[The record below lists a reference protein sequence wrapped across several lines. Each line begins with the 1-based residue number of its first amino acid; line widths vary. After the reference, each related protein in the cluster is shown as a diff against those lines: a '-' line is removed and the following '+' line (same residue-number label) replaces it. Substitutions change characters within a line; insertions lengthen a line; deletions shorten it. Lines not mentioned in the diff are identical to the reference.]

1 MAESFLR
8 YTCRG
13 MGEGRRTNWAMLGGL
28 AVSAAAH
35 TGIAVATLNLASMW
49 DGGAADSAHEG
60 LALVRDAMAPL
71 PVALEPPP
79 PKPEPPR
86 VVEEPPKQAPA
97 EPELALGRDDS
108 DATTATWIG
117 AAPKDAVEA
126 TGRVSTIDQGAYARP
141 AGDPEP
147 QPAIATSAGTPGDA
161 ASRPGAE
168 RVSIVPAQPRVNPA
182 EPAPE
187 LPTPPEASTPPEAK
201 PPEAKPSEATPPE
214 TKPVPEAAAQASTE
228 PPVAPPAQQ
237 PSPKSPEPTL
247 TPAPATAPQPS
258 HIEGQTPDAKDDTTA
273 PAKTPAELLQQAQK
287 LINEATALIATHD
300 GDAALKPLD
309 GKSDGAVSPKPDAKD
324 DKDQEQQDESP
335 EKVSRT
341 REGLGDAPED
351 APKNAAVGAERTEP
365 TPTQQ
370 PPADRAADPL
380 NPEAQRERPD
390 APRDAARLEFS
401 TIEDAPRPRNTA
413 LNAPPDPAPNTP
425 SDPSVDA
432 PESPEQVAPM
442 PPTPAGRQASPGQE
456 AIPAGVVPDST
467 SGEVSDRES
476 IATAIKNA
484 VKVEPG
490 QPVAGKG
497 LTVKTLRPR
506 WSHFTLITAAPD
518 NAVVRVDFGKDGKV
532 ANVELLR
539 SSGRTDVDRPM
550 LDAVYMWTAS
560 GKQLRDLPDL
570 DANGKPSVVRMTF
583 EMILGR

>member
-1 MAESFLR
+1 
-8 YTCRG
+8 
-13 MGEGRRTNWAMLGGL
+13 MLGGL

-35 TGIAVATLNLASMW
+35 TGIAVATLNLASSW
-49 DGGAADSAHEG
+49 DGGGPGSAHEG

-71 PVALEPPP
+71 PVALEQPP
-79 PKPEPPR
+79 PKPEPPPLA
-86 VVEEPPKQAPA
+86 EEPPKQAPS

-126 TGRVSTIDQGAYARP
+126 SGRVSTIEQGAYARP
-141 AGDPEP
+141 AGEAEP
-147 QPAIATSAGTPGDA
+147 QPPIATSAGTPGDA

-168 RVSIVPAQPRVNPA
+168 RVSIVPAQPKVKPA
-182 EPAPE
+182 EPAPK
-187 LPTPPEASTPPEAK
+187 PPATPEASTPPEVK
-201 PPEAKPSEATPPE
+201 PPEAKPSPE
-214 TKPVPEAAAQASTE
+214 TKPVPETPAHASAEQPTA
-228 PPVAPPAQQ
+228 PPVAQSSAEQ
-237 PSPKSPEPTL
+237 PSAKPPEPTP
-247 TPAPATAPQPS
+247 TPASAVAPQPS
-258 HIEGQTPDAKDDTTA
+258 HVEGQTPDAKDDTTA

-309 GKSDGAVSPKPDAKD
+309 GKSDGAESPKPEAED
-324 DKDQEQQDESP
+324 DKDQEQVDESP

-341 REGLGDAPED
+341 REGLGEAPED
-351 APKNAAVGAERTEP
+351 APKNAAVGPERTEP
-365 TPTQQ
+365 TPVEQ

-380 NPEAQRERPD
+380 NPDAQRERPD
-390 APRDAARLEFS
+390 AQRDAARLEFS
-401 TIEDAPRPRNTA
+401 TIEDAPRPRN
-413 LNAPPDPAPNTP
+413 APPDTAPETAP
-425 SDPSVDA
+425 DTAPDTASDPSVQA
-432 PESPEQVAPM
+432 PEALEQVAPM
-442 PPTPAGRQASPGQE
+442 PPTPAGRQATPGQE

-467 SGEVSDRES
+467 SGEISDRES

-560 GKQLRDLPDL
+560 GKQLRDLPDT
-570 DANGKPSVVRMTF
+570 DAQGKPSVVRMTF

>member
-1 MAESFLR
+1 
-8 YTCRG
+8 
-13 MGEGRRTNWAMLGGL
+13 MLGGL

-35 TGIAVATLNLASMW
+35 TGIAVATLNLASSW
-49 DGGAADSAHEG
+49 DGGGPGSAHEG
-60 LALVRDAMAPL
+60 LALVRDAIAPL
-71 PVALEPPP
+71 PVALEQPP
-79 PKPEPPR
+79 PKPEPPPLA
-86 VVEEPPKQAPA
+86 EEPPKQAPS

-126 TGRVSTIDQGAYARP
+126 SGRVSTIEQGAYARP
-141 AGDPEP
+141 AGEAEP
-147 QPAIATSAGTPGDA
+147 QPPIATSAGTPGDA

-168 RVSIVPAQPRVNPA
+168 RVSIVPAQPKVKPA
-182 EPAPE
+182 EPAPK
-187 LPTPPEASTPPEAK
+187 PPATPEASTPPEVK
-201 PPEAKPSEATPPE
+201 PPEAKPSPE
-214 TKPVPEAAAQASTE
+214 TKPVPETPAHASAEQPTA
-228 PPVAPPAQQ
+228 PPVAQSSAEQ
-237 PSPKSPEPTL
+237 PNAKPPEPTL

-258 HIEGQTPDAKDDTTA
+258 HVEGQTPDAKDDTTA

-309 GKSDGAVSPKPDAKD
+309 GKRDGAELPKPEAKD

-341 REGLGDAPED
+341 REGLGEAPED

-365 TPTQQ
+365 
-370 PPADRAADPL
+370 PPKEPPPPDRAADPL
-380 NPEAQRERPD
+380 TPDAQRERPG
-390 APRDAARLEFS
+390 AQRDAARLEFS
-401 TIEDAPRPRNTA
+401 TIEDAPRPRN
-413 LNAPPDPAPNTP
+413 APPDTP
-425 SDPSVDA
+425 PDTAADPSVDA
-432 PESPEQVAPM
+432 PEALEQVAPM

-467 SGEVSDRES
+467 SGEISDRES

-560 GKQLRDLPDL
+560 GKQLRDLPDT
-570 DANGKPSVVRMTF
+570 DAQGKPSVVRMTF